1 MLALIFVN
9 RIITAINELY
19 TGKCAFCHGSNLFEK
34 MCSIIMT
41 TNKVLIDGK
50 T

>member
-9 RIITAINELY
+9 RIISAINALY
-19 TGKCAFCHGSNLFEK
+19 TGKSAFRHVSNPFEK

-50 T
+50 D